1 LPDDAAG
8 HIDDRG
14 LDVALDRE
22 DGRTYSAI
30 ERAGTSLAVI
40 AYSTI
45 DQPPSF
51 GVDPARPIN
60 DVLDRVGLAI
70 EIARLQAEVRHQLA
84 EVQASRARIVAA
96 GYAERRRL
104 ERDLHDGAQQRLVSI
119 GLALRHAQHEL
130 GPSPVSRTIEEA
142 VSQLGVAIADLRE
155 LANGVRPANLDN
167 GLGFALRE
175 LASRTPVSMQVCVGD
190 ERFPSDVEATAYF
203 VACEAVT
210 NAVKHAAARTLVVQ
224 AERLD
229 DQLVV
234 TIRDDGIGR
243 AQPLTGSG
251 LRGLSDRVAA
261 LGGRIVLHS
270 PDGSGTTLMA
280 ELPCAS

>member
-1 LPDDAAG
+1 MPDDAAG

-175 LASRTPVSMQVCVGD
+175 LASRTPVPMQVCVGD